1 MGKGV
6 RISLVCLEFM
16 ACVAGGYF
24 IGEMFLPDI
33 VITKVDVSAEAMP
46 VEQAPVEEVVVLSP
60 VPVLLEEGISK
71 PVLGKDG
78 KYSFDV
84 VATVESRDTLAYI
97 LYADAECE
105 KMVTVNEDGKF
116 AGVPPTL
123 SQTYYVCAMNIST
136 GDYSDLIE
144 LKGFVQ
150 PQPQIQKVQ
159 KITES
164 ELHNIFQNG
173 IMAVDKGFNRRLAGG
188 FKIIVTNARPGDNIP
203 DRPQDVYG
211 KLLNQM
217 WKSVSIAEPL
227 KYDEENKLTRL
238 VLTVVYPD

>member
-24 IGEMFLPDI
+24 IGEMFLPDFKLI
-33 VITKVDVSAEAMP
+33 KQSVAEVVEEP
-46 VEQAPVEEVVVLSP
+46 VPVAEEVVVLSP

-71 PVLGKDG
+71 PLLGKDG

-105 KMVTVNEDGKF
+105 KTVTVNEDGKF
-116 AGVPPTL
+116 AGIPPTL

-150 PQPQIQKVQ
+150 PQPQIQKEQ

-164 ELHNIFQNG
+164 ELYNLFQNG
-173 IMAVDKGFNRRLAGG
+173 PMATDKGFNRRLASE
-188 FKIIVTNARPGDNIP
+188 FKLNVINARPGDNIP